1 MAATSAF
8 ETEYRIWLAS
18 FAAASRTPGGGGRGP
33 TRAERLFARRVWWP
47 AFRSFERL
55 RPGEQAGDERAGRLE
70 YAREPFLIAVEI
82 DGGAPAPETPSAS
95 RRQERSPA
103 SAGAAPNLRI
113 ALRFSYGDV
122 RDAPERCR
130 EGLIALFARLFP
142 DPSAGDGLAPCEREI
157 ARLAHQATRP
167 ITPADVSRL
176 LQICDKT
183 ARKKLK
189 GLVAKRVLRPAGRG
203 ASRIRAYAPAGAR
216 ANRR

>member
-1 MAATSAF
+1 M
-8 ETEYRIWLAS
+8 
-18 FAAASRTPGGGGRGP
+18 
-33 TRAERLFARRVWWP
+33 
-47 AFRSFERL
+47 
-55 RPGEQAGDERAGRLE
+55 
-70 YAREPFLIAVEI
+70 
-82 DGGAPAPETPSAS
+82 
-95 RRQERSPA
+95 
-103 SAGAAPNLRI
+103 RI

-130 EGLIALFARLFP
+130 EGLLALFARLFP
-142 DPSAGDGLAPCEREI
+142 DPFAGDGLAPCEREI
-157 ARLAHQATRP
+157 ARLAHQAPRP

-216 ANRR
+216 AHRR